1 MNLSKLIDPKDPVV
15 IRGSKDKE
23 ILGLRTSSKEVRPK
37 DLFIAISSQR
47 AYIDEAILSGATAI
61 VVDIHNP
68 FLPKEITQIQHDNP
82 KDYAGVLANRFY
94 QNPSQELTLFGVTG
108 TSGKSTTTWM
118 IRHLLGLDLCGVL
131 GTLGAWIHDHCIE
144 VPLTTQ
150 EPVTTCRM
158 LNEMVRGGLKYC
170 AMECSSHGLD
180 QNRVGHLH
188 FEGAAF
194 LNLTHDHLDYH
205 LTMEDYYQAKKKLFT
220 IAKKNVIIGV
230 DDPYG
235 KRLYEELNR
244 DAKTFGKDPAADFM
258 ITDIQLTMTESSC
271 NLVHGGKTIPL
282 SIPMIGYYHLYNM
295 VAAIALVHPFIL
307 DLELLCKRAKTFP
320 PVPGRSEL
328 ISTQKGFSIMV
339 DYAHKPDAL
348 EKILVSLKKAGAEK
362 ITTVFGCGGERDK
375 EKRPK
380 MASIAETHSKKVI
393 VTTDNPRKEDPVEI
407 IEMIRQGFRLNNHQ
421 IILDRKEA
429 IKQALSEA
437 QEGELVLIAGRGHER
452 EQKLRT
458 ASIPFLDSEVAKNL
472 LIEI

>member
-1 MNLSKLIDPKDPVV
+1 MNLTKLIDPKDPVL

-37 DLFIAISSQR
+37 DLFVAISSQR
-47 AYIDEAILSGATAI
+47 AHIDEAILSGASAI
-61 VVDIHNP
+61 VLDILNP
-68 FLPKEITQIQHDNP
+68 FLPKDITQIQHENP
-82 KDYAGVLANRFY
+82 RDFAGVLANRFY
-94 QNPSQELTLFGVTG
+94 QNPTHQLALLGVTG

-118 IRHLLGLDLCGVL
+118 VRHLLGQNICGVL
-131 GTLGAWIHDHCIE
+131 GTLGAWIHDHCVE
-144 VPLTTQ
+144 VPLTTP
-150 EPVTTCRM
+150 EPVTASRV
-158 LNEMVRGGLKYC
+158 LHEMVKGGLKYC

-180 QNRVGHLH
+180 QNRVGHFH

-205 LTMEDYYQAKKKLFT
+205 QTMEEYYQTKKKLFT
-220 IAKKNVIIGV
+220 LAKKNFVVCV

-235 KRLYEELNR
+235 RRLYEELNKE
-244 DAKTFGKDPAADFM
+244 AKTFGTDPSADFM
-258 ITDIQLTMTESSC
+258 ISNIQLKMTGSSC
-271 NLVHGGKTIPL
+271 NLVYQGKIFSL
-282 SIPMIGYYHLYNM
+282 SVPMIGYYSLYNM
-295 VAAIALVHPFIL
+295 VAAIALVYPFVL
-307 DLELLCKRAKTFP
+307 DLELLCERAKTFP
-320 PVPGRSEL
+320 PVAGRSEL
-328 ISTQKGFSIMV
+328 IVTQKGFSIMV

-348 EKILVSLKKAGAEK
+348 EKLLVSLKKAGAEK

-380 MASIAETHSKKVI
+380 MASVAEAHSEKVI
-393 VTTDNPRKEDPVEI
+393 VTTDNPRKEDPLEI
-407 IEMIRQGFRLNNHQ
+407 IEMIRQGFKQKNYK
-421 IILDRKEA
+421 IVLDRKEA
-429 IKQALSEA
+429 IRQALSEA